1 MSKKWGKNPQKFTFE
16 GKGNKAVKAN
26 QRVYE
31 HEVKEKVWL
40 CIA

>member
-1 MSKKWGKNPQKFTFE
+1 MRKKTHKKITFE

-31 HEVKEKVWL
+31 HEVKEKE
-40 CIA
+40 CDYA